1 MSNLLFKLATL
12 AADPTPGTTNWS
24 WVWDIVNFL
33 KSLLPY
39 LLVVVAAAGSI
50 YAVVLGIKMA
60 RAEDPAAREEAKKR
74 IINFI
79 IAFAVTAILIL
90 LLNLFVAN
98 FESITGIKP
107 AEQAV
112 IGLLN
117 IFVFRFLIK

>member
-12 AADPTPGTTNWS
+12 AAPTPGTTNWS

-79 IAFAVTAILIL
+79 IAFAVTSILIL

-117 IFVFRFLIK
+117 IK